1 MQALRNPY
9 ARSLVLVWLSAC
21 GDDGGAEETEV
32 QRDASAV
39 TASDASLA
47 SDAGGA
53 RDGAAPALDAGV
65 NTMREAA
72 VAPAEAA
79 VAGDAALGDASSEL
93 LQALD
98 RAGLRTDVRRAELV
112 FEALCRHDVTCGL
125 RDDLEGCLNEQVA
138 NAGFVLFGDEDC
150 IDATLDQQAC
160 YATIACDD
168 PDPCSE
174 GLVTA
179 FMACATFTEAE
190 AQP

>member
-1 MQALRNPY
+1 MPALRNAY
-9 ARSLVLVWLSAC
+9 ARSIFLLWLSAC

-32 QRDASAV
+32 QRDASAATV
-39 TASDASLA
+39 SDGSLA
-47 SDAGGA
+47 PDAAAA
-53 RDGAAPALDAGV
+53 RDAAAPVLDGGSM
-65 NTMREAA
+65 MRDAT
-72 VAPAEAA
+72 VAPVDARL
-79 VAGDAALGDASSEL
+79 AGDAGLGDASSEL

-98 RAGLRTDVRRAELV
+98 RAGVRTDVRRAELV

-125 RDDLEGCLNEQVA
+125 REDLEGCLDEQVA

-160 YATIACDD
+160 YATVACDD
-168 PDPCSE
+168 PDPCGD

-179 FMACATFTEAE
+179 FMACATFTEAP